1 MQLFCRYCIS
11 SVNVDRQTYVLNNMF
26 ICSAEILKHTV
37 NFSIQQVHSLNVI
50 YKDLKTCAYTVEKV
64 WID

>member
-1 MQLFCRYCIS
+1 
-11 SVNVDRQTYVLNNMF
+11 MF
-26 ICSAEILKHTV
+26 ICSVEILSKHTV